1 MNDLRSTPSSTVM
14 PDSWMPKTFCS
25 NPMKLDEAKHAEMFS
40 FYSEN
45 HVKNEW
51 GDGLAYLRVDA

>member
-1 MNDLRSTPSSTVM
+1 ML
-14 PDSWMPKTFCS
+14 DSLMPKTFCS
-25 NPMKLDEAKHAEMFS
+25 NIMKLDEAKHAEMFS

-51 GDGLAYLRVDA
+51 WDGLAYLRVDE

>member
-1 MNDLRSTPSSTVM
+1 M
-14 PDSWMPKTFCS
+14 PDGLMFESFCS
-25 NPMKLDEAKHAEMFS
+25 SPMELDEAKHAEMFS

-51 GDGLAYLRVDA
+51 RDGLAYLRVDE